1 LAACPAEVREALLF
15 FLAQRRRGLPA
26 AGIVFA
32 ACYFFSRRKAEGTLH
47 PFLQK
52 RTFFLSKNKKADP
65 QRQIGFILQGHKT
78 DPYIEVKCRAE

>member
-1 LAACPAEVREALLF
+1 VAIQSFLPFKKLQNKEKFAGTGSPLASLREY
-15 FLAQRRRGLPA
+15 
-26 AGIVFA
+26 
-32 ACYFFSRRKAEGTLH
+32 YFTRRKAEGTLH

-78 DPYIEVKCRAE
+78 DPYIEVRRWAE